1 MRREFNNYYG
11 LKRYLT
17 VVAQNNNHNIN
28 FDTYD
33 GLKTIYDYLHL
44 HKDKIS
50 YNFSFTEWIKLSA
63 TNNIDE
69 LKRISDIGNSINL
82 AEYFDKDIV
91 SEFGLKAFSIS
102 NVEKDMICTYTRPT
116 MSTNIGCYFIYDNND
131 ELVYIGKST
140 SDLLTRACVS
150 SVQRL
155 LGDFKRIELIE
166 FNTKAETNIF
176 EIYYISKLKPKFNSE
191 SNTRDVLPFDLPD
204 TSISKKYI
212 NAIEKQVFDSKDSPE
227 FIAYSKDAVSNGY
240 IVFEKEKG
248 HAYRPIIPLN

>member
-1 MRREFNNYYG
+1 MRSKFNNYYG

-17 VVAQNNNHNIN
+17 VVAQNNKHDIN

-33 GLKTIYDYLHL
+33 GLEIIYNYLNL

-50 YNFSFTEWIKLSA
+50 YSFNFTEWIKLSS
-63 TNNIDE
+63 TNNTDE
-69 LKRISDIGNSINL
+69 LKRISDIGKSLDLKDDFN
-82 AEYFDKDIV
+82 KDIV
-91 SEFGLKAFSIS
+91 SEFGLKVFAIS

-140 SDLLTRACVS
+140 SDLLSRACVS

-155 LGDFKRIELIE
+155 LGDFSRIELME

-191 SNTRDVLPFDLPD
+191 SNTKDVLPFELPD

-212 NAIEKQVFDSKDSPE
+212 NTIEKQVFSSKDSPE
-227 FIAYSKDAVSNGY
+227 FIAYSKDAISNGY

-248 HAYRPIIPLN
+248 HAYRPIIPLK